1 MRLGTPELVRIG
13 MKAKDM
19 PAVASLIAR
28 SLDTA
33 TDSQALAVE
42 VAEFR
47 SRFSG
52 VHYTVDNPS

>member
-1 MRLGTPELVRIG
+1 

-52 VHYTVDNPS
+52 VHYTVDNPN